1 MSYSKKELISYRLDR
16 AKESYED
23 GKLLASK
30 SRWNSAA
37 NRLYYACFYIVSA
50 YLAKREIRA
59 TTHTGLKT
67 AFNKELVRTGKIPKE
82 DGKLYNKLF
91 SLRQEA
97 DYEDFHTV
105 EKEDVEPLL
114 PRIKSLFEDIEK
126 ILNLDEEE

>member
-1 MSYSKKELISYRLDR
+1 MSYSKKELITYRLER

-23 GKLLASK
+23 GRLLVSK

-50 YLAKREIRA
+50 YLAKRDIRA
-59 TTHTGLKT
+59 TTHSGLKA
-67 AFNKELVRTGKIPKE
+67 AFNKELVKTGKVSRE
-82 DGKLYNKLF
+82 DGKLFNKLF

-97 DYEDFHTV
+97 DYEDFHAM

-114 PRIKSLFEDIEK
+114 PKIESLLEEIEN
-126 ILNLDEEE
+126 ILNTDEEE